1 MLKTIKRILVIK
13 FRDIGDIVLSTPVL
27 NVLNEN
33 CPAPEIIYVLK
44 KEYEPFKFMLP
55 HVKEVITYDK
65 NDPFDFIRL
74 VLRLRGYRFDLAVN
88 LHASFHSALIA
99 LLSGAKFRLVHNHSG
114 RNFFSSA
121 ALNITEGPKKNTERD
136 MDTLSPLKISIKP
149 EMLRTKL
156 LLKEE
161 ISSFLDFDWVEEAVG
176 LGIGAKR
183 PEKIWG
189 KERFIELGQKLA
201 VAGHKVIVCCIE
213 KERKEGSAIA
223 IGIGEKA
230 ELCVSNFLHFAH
242 YINKMKLF
250 IGNDSAL
257 IHVAAAVGTKTVA
270 LFGPEN
276 PSEWHPYDEKDGH
289 IALSHLMEMKAEGV
303 DVLDRKFREKSR
315 EPMDRI
321 TVDEVFAAAV
331 KLLPVD

>member
-1 MLKTIKRILVIK
+1 MLKTIKKILIIK
-13 FRDIGDIVLSTPVL
+13 LRDIGDIVLSTPVL

-33 CPAPEIIYVLK
+33 CPAPEIVYVLK
-44 KEYEPFKFMLP
+44 KEYEPFKFLLP
-55 HVKEVITYDK
+55 DVKQVITFDK
-65 NDPFDFIRL
+65 NDPLDFIRL
-74 VLRLRGYRFDLAVN
+74 VLKLRGFKFDLAIN
-88 LHASFHSALIA
+88 LHASFHSAAIT

-114 RNFFSSA
+114 TNYFSSVP
-121 ALNITEGPKKNTERD
+121 LNINEGPKKNTERD
-136 MDTLSPLKISIKP
+136 MDTLSPLKITVTP
-149 EMLRTKL
+149 EMLKTKL
-156 LLKEE
+156 VLKDE
-161 ISSFLDFDWVEEAVG
+161 IASFLDFDEVEGAIG

-189 KERFIELGQKLA
+189 QDRFIGLGKKLA
-201 VAGHKVIVCCIE
+201 EAGNTVIVCCIE
-213 KERKEGSAIA
+213 RERKQGAEIA
-223 IGIGEKA
+223 AGIGEKA
-230 ELCVSNFLHFAH
+230 KLYVSNFLHFAH

-276 PSEWHPYDEKDGH
+276 PAEWHPYEEKDGH
-289 IALSHLMEMKAEGV
+289 IAVSHLMEMKAEGI

-321 TVDEVFAAAV
+321 TVDEVYAAAL
-331 KLLPVD
+331 KLL